1 MLELLLAI
9 TMGVVG
15 LGAILLTLI
24 GLPGLWADL
33 LLALSA
39 QWALMAEPP
48 FSWWTIGCALAIC
61 ILAEVAEF
69 LSGTLGAAKAGASKR
84 ALAGATVGGLVGAI
98 AGTILL
104 AFLPII
110 GTLIGGAVGAALGA
124 ILLELSKPAELRT
137 STSVLA
143 VGSGAA
149 IGRLLSTVI
158 KSGFAVVLVILLTT
172 AAAVP

>member
-1 MLELLLAI
+1 MIEILLAI
-9 TMGVVG
+9 TMGLVG
-15 LGAILLTLI
+15 LGAIVLTLV
-24 GLPGLWADL
+24 GLPGLWVFL
-33 LLALSA
+33 LIALGA
-39 QWALMAEPP
+39 QWALSGDPP
-48 FSWWTIGCALAIC
+48 FSWWTIGTGLLIC
-61 ILAEVAEF
+61 VLAEVAEF

-84 ALAGATVGGLVGAI
+84 ALAGAAVGGLVGAI
-98 AGTILL
+98 VGTIVL

-110 GTLIGGAVGAALGA
+110 GTLVGGAVGAAGGA
-124 ILLELSKPAELRT
+124 IALELSKPSELRT

-158 KSGFAVVLVILLTT
+158 KSAFAVVLVVLIVV

>member
-1 MLELLLAI
+1 MLELFLAI
-9 TMGVVG
+9 TMGFVG
-15 LGAILLTLI
+15 LGAIVLTLV
-24 GLPGLWADL
+24 GLPGLWAYL
-33 LLALSA
+33 LIALGA
-39 QWALMAEPP
+39 QWALSPESP
-48 FSWWTIGCALAIC
+48 FSWWTIGAALVVC
-61 ILAEVAEF
+61 VLAEVAEF

-84 ALAGATVGGLVGAI
+84 ALAGATVGGLIGAI
-98 AGTILL
+98 AGTIFL

-110 GTLIGGAVGAALGA
+110 GTLVGGAAGAAIGA
-124 ILLELSKPAELRT
+124 ILLEVSKPAELRT

-158 KSGFAVVLVILLTT
+158 KSAFAVVLVILLTT